1 MSSTNGSWSDLS
13 YEIPVLILHYPA
25 PEDLEVASF
34 GVMGGIGVVGACPC
48 AIKDLET
55 FAVAVR
61 RFGDEV
67 FELLFGDETRAG
79 AGYEE

>member
-1 MSSTNGSWSDLS
+1 
-13 YEIPVLILHYPA
+13 
-25 PEDLEVASF
+25 
-34 GVMGGIGVVGACPC
+34 MGGIGVVGACPC

-55 FAVAVR
+55 FAVTVR

-79 AGYEE
+79 ASYKE